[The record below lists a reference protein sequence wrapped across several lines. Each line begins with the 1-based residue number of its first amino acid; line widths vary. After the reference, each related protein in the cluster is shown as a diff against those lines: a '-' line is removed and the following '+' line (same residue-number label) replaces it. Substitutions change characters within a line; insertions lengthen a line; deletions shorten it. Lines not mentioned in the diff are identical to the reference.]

1 MPFLPISH
9 QEMTEAGISVPDFV
23 FVTGDAYCDHPSFGT
38 AIIARMLE
46 RHGYTVC
53 ILSQPDIEDPKAF
66 LEFGKPRLGWL
77 VNAGVIDSMVNHY
90 TVSKRRRTTD
100 VYSPGGI
107 MGKRPDR
114 AVIKY
119 CEAIRKIA
127 PTDAIVIGGIE
138 ASLRR
143 FAHYDYWDDTI
154 RKSILIDSK
163 ADLLVYGMGEKAIIE
178 IADSLASGLT
188 AQDVVFLRG
197 TVWKTT
203 DPTYLPPDAI
213 RLPDYEA
220 ILASK
225 KTYAESYM
233 VQYENTDA
241 VTAKPLVETYRDA
254 FVVQNPPA
262 FPLDRGELDG
272 VYDLPFMR
280 DVHPTLEKQGHVASM
295 DEIKMSIAINR
306 GCFGGCSFCA
316 LTMHQ
321 GRVVQSRSKESV
333 VAEAEK
339 ILASPDFK
347 GYIHD
352 VGGPTA
358 NFNRPSC
365 DKQLEHGVCAKRQC
379 LHPTKCPNLQVDHR
393 EYLDILR
400 TLRALHGVKKVFI
413 RSGIRYDY
421 LLYDPDDAFFKELV
435 THHVSGQLKVAPE
448 HVSDDVLDAMGK
460 PRKGLYDKF
469 VEKFARLSREAGKE
483 QYLVPYLMSSHP
495 GCTIRDAVIL
505 AEYVRDLGHDPEQVQ
520 DFYPTPGTLST
531 TMFYTELDPR
541 TMKRIY
547 VPKSP
552 HDKAMQRALIQY
564 RAPQNHDLVLEALKK
579 ADRTDLI
586 GFGPQCLIRPDRG
599 DTKGTR
605 RHA

>member
-1 MPFLPISH
+1 MPFLPISRK
-9 QEMTEAGISVPDFV
+9 EMIEAGISVPDFV

-38 AIIARMLE
+38 AIVARILE
-46 RHGYTVC
+46 RHGYSVC
-53 ILSQPDIEDPKAF
+53 ILSQPSVDDPEAF
-66 LEFGKPRLGWL
+66 LEFGRPRLGWL

-90 TVSKRRRTTD
+90 TVSKKRRATD
-100 VYSPGGI
+100 AYTPGGA

-119 CEAIRKIA
+119 GEAIRRID
-127 PTDAIVIGGIE
+127 PEGSVVIGGIE

-143 FAHYDYWDDTI
+143 LGHYDYWDDKV
-154 RKSILIDSK
+154 RRSILLDSD
-163 ADLLVYGMGEKAIIE
+163 ADLLVYGMGEKAIVE
-178 IADSLASGLT
+178 IADSLASGLRARDLT
-188 AQDVVFLRG
+188 WLRG
-197 TVWKTT
+197 TVWKTA
-203 DPTYLPPDAI
+203 DAAILPPDAL

-220 ILASK
+220 IVASK
-225 KTYAESYM
+225 KTYAESFM

-241 VTAKPLVETYRDA
+241 VVARPLVEKCRDVH
-254 FVVQNPPA
+254 VVQNPPA
-262 FPLDRGELDG
+262 PPLSRDELDA
-272 VYDLPFMR
+272 VYELPFMR
-280 DVHPTLEKQGHVASM
+280 DVHPALEAKGHVAAM

-321 GRVVQSRSKESV
+321 GRVVQSRSKASV
-333 VAEAEK
+333 VAEAER
-339 ILASPDFK
+339 IVAAPDFK

-365 DKQLEHGVCAKRQC
+365 DRQAEHGVCPKRQC
-379 LHPTKCPNLQVDHR
+379 LHPTPCPNLKVDHG
-393 EYLDILR
+393 EYLDVLR
-400 TLRALHGVKKVFI
+400 TLRAMKGVKKVFI

-421 LLYDPDDAFFKELV
+421 LLYDKDETFFRELV

-448 HVSDDVLDAMGK
+448 HVSDPVLDAMGK
-460 PRKGLYDKF
+460 PKKVLFDRF
-469 VEKFARLSREAGKE
+469 VSTFERLSREAGKE

-495 GCTIRDAVIL
+495 GCTIQDAVVL

-531 TMFYTELDPR
+531 TMFHTELDPR

-547 VPKSP
+547 VPRSP

-564 RAPQNHDLVLEALKK
+564 RAPKNRELVLEALEK
-579 ADRTDLI
+579 AGRTDLI
-586 GFGPQCLIRPDRG
+586 GFGPKCLAKPREAGRGKGRDR
-599 DTKGTR
+599 
-605 RHA
+605 A

>member
-9 QEMTEAGISVPDFV
+9 REMTEAGITVPDFV

-46 RHGYTVC
+46 RHGYAVC
-53 ILSQPDIEDPKAF
+53 ILSQPDVEHPEGF
-66 LEFGKPRLGWL
+66 LEFGHPRLGWL

-100 VYSPGGI
+100 VYTPGGV

-119 CEAIRKIA
+119 CEAIRKVA
-127 PTDAIVIGGIE
+127 PTDAVVIGGIE

-143 FAHYDYWDDTI
+143 LAHYDYWDDAV

-163 ADLLVYGMGEKAIIE
+163 ADILVYGMGEKAIVE
-178 IADSLASGLT
+178 IADALASGLS
-188 AQDVVFLRG
+188 AKDLVFLRG
-197 TVWKTT
+197 TVWKTA
-203 DPTYLPPDAI
+203 DPAYLPYDAI

-220 ILASK
+220 IRESK

-233 VQYENTDA
+233 VQYENTDS
-241 VTAKPLVETYRDA
+241 VTAKPLVEKCKDVY
-254 FVVQNPPA
+254 VVQNPPA
-262 FPLDRGELDG
+262 SPLDRGELDG

-280 DVHPTLEKQGHVASM
+280 DVHPALERKGHVAAM

-321 GRVVQSRSKESV
+321 GRVVQSRSPESV
-333 VAEAEK
+333 LDEAKK
-339 ILASPDFK
+339 IVASPDFK

-393 EYLDILR
+393 EYLDV
-400 TLRALHGVKKVFI
+400 LRALRAMHGVKKVFI

-421 LLYDPDDAFFKELV
+421 LLYDPDDAFFRELV
-435 THHVSGQLKVAPE
+435 AHHVSGQLKVAPE
-448 HVSDDVLDAMGK
+448 HVSDNVLDAMGK
-460 PRKGLYDKF
+460 PKKGLYDKF
-469 VEKFARLSREAGKE
+469 VEKFERLSREAGKE

-495 GCTIRDAVIL
+495 GCTIQDAVIL

-564 RAPQNHDLVLEALKK
+564 RAPQNHGLVKEALEK
-579 ADRTDLI
+579 AGRTDLI
-586 GFGPQCLIRPDRG
+586 GFGPNCLIRPERDDR
-599 DTKGTR
+599 KGPG
-605 RHA
+605 RHV